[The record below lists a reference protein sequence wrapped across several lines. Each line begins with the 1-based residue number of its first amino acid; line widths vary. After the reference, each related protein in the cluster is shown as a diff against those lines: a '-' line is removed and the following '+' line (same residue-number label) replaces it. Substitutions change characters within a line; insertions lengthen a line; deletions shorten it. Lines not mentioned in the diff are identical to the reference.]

1 MFKRAWADYE
11 DDEEL
16 PPLPWHLAPIK
27 PKSEVVKPVNNKFW
41 LLDLE
46 EDSEEEFDEDYCIG
60 CETGADCESAHTCCN
75 CK

>member
-16 PPLPWHLAPIK
+16 PPLPWDLAPIK

-46 EDSEEEFDEDYCIG
+46 ENPEEEFDEDYCIG

>member
-16 PPLPWHLAPIK
+16 PPLPGDLVAIK
-27 PKSEVVKPVNNKFW
+27 PKSETVKLVNKFC

-46 EDSEEEFDEDYCIG
+46 DSEEDSDEDYCIG

>member
-16 PPLPWHLAPIK
+16 PPIPWDWAPIK
-27 PKSEVVKPVNNKFW
+27 PNSEVVKLVNNKFW

-46 EDSEEEFDEDYCIG
+46 DSCIG

-75 CK
+75 FK